1 MCGGN
6 LAGGVDASCSG
17 LACLVPGELCSKVL
31 SGAVFSDSGTWI
43 PAVLLPKTDM
53 FLNLVE
59 TQFHNVVLPDPRET
73 ELSVLFQTD
82 FHR

>member
-1 MCGGN
+1 MCGEN
-6 LAGGVDASCSG
+6 LAHGVNASCSG
-17 LACLVPGELCSKVL
+17 LVCLAPGGLCSTVF
-31 SGAVFSDSGTWI
+31 SGVVFSDSGTWI